1 MSKAIILVDNGFE
14 DIEFL
19 YPFYRLQEAGL
30 EVEVVGHK
38 IGESYSGKKGASVM
52 SDKSPNDLN
61 LEDYEVMII
70 PGGWAPDRM
79 RTKTEM
85 VDLVKKVMKK
95 GLVVGAICHGA
106 QMLVEADTV
115 KSRRLT
121 CVRSV
126 STDVKNAGGLYLD
139 EPVVTDGNLVTSRF
153 PQDLPLWMPAIIK
166 LLK

>member
-1 MSKAIILVDNGFE
+1 LVKAMILVDNGFE
-14 DIEFL
+14 DIELL

-38 IGESYSGKKGASVM
+38 IGETYSGKKGATVM
-52 SDKSPNDLN
+52 SDKSPRELKVD
-61 LEDYEVMII
+61 DYNVMII

-79 RTKTEM
+79 RTKLEM
-85 VDLVKKVMKK
+85 VELVKDAMDK

-106 QMLVEADTV
+106 QMLVEANVV
-115 KSRRLT
+115 KGRRLT
-121 CVRSV
+121 CVKSV
-126 STDVKNAGGLYLD
+126 STDVKNAGGQYLD

-153 PQDLPLWMPAIIK
+153 PQDLPVWMPAIIK